1 MDTPHLFP
9 ISLNLQHKRC
19 LVVGGGAVAERRVR
33 SLLACSAVVHLVSP
47 EVTPWLAEKARQGSV
62 QWTPE
67 TFHPTHLHDMAVVLV
82 ATNEPRTNAQIAVLA
97 RQQHCLVNVADDPAH
112 CDFYLPAVVR
122 RGHLTLAISTEG
134 HAPAFTAWLR
144 KQLERLLDPRLSN
157 IVARYA
163 ALRPE
168 MQQRY
173 PDLQARTQAWEQ
185 LLAAEMPALFSPPA
199 RAKDER

>member
-1 MDTPHLFP
+1 MDAPHLFP
-9 ISLNLQHKRC
+9 VSLNLQHKRC

-33 SLLACSAVVHLVSP
+33 SLLACRAVVHLVSP
-47 EVTPWLAEKARQGSV
+47 EVTSGLAQLARQGAI
-62 QWTPE
+62 QWTQE
-67 TFHPTHLHDMAVVLV
+67 TFQPAHLHEMAVVLV
-82 ATNEPRTNAQIAVLA
+82 ATNNPRTNAQIASLA
-97 RQQHCLVNVADDPAH
+97 RQQHCLVNIADDPVH

-144 KQLERLLDPRLSN
+144 KQLERLLDPRLSH

-173 PDLQARTQAWEQ
+173 PDLQARAQAWEQ
-185 LLAAEMPALFSPPA
+185 LLAAEVPALFPPPA
-199 RAKDER
+199 PAEDDS